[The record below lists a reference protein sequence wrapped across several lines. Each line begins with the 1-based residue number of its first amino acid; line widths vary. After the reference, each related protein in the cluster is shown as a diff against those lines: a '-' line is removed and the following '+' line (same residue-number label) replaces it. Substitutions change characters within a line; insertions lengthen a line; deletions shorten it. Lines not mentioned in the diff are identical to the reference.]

1 VYVERRVVPLDL
13 YAREAVFPAASAALI
28 DYGQAIK
35 DLACTNIFPG
45 DLLTKNFGVTRH
57 GRVVFY
63 DYDELCALT
72 DVRFKDMPVARD
84 DMEEMSETPWFGVE
98 SSDIFPEEHLRFLGI
113 PEELKAVFLERHG
126 DLYQAEPWQSV
137 QRRIEAGELMEVFP
151 YADEARLAGTED
163 VRGW

>member
-1 VYVERRVVPLDL
+1 V
-13 YAREAVFPAASAALI
+13 I

-63 DYDELCALT
+63 DYDELSALT
-72 DVRFKDMPVARD
+72 DVEFKELPEPQD
-84 DMEEMSETPWFGVE
+84 DVEMMSEEPWFGVGG
-98 SSDIFPEEHLRFLGI
+98 SDIFPEEHQRFLGM
-113 PEELKAVFLERHG
+113 PNELEEVFLRRHA
-126 DLYQAEPWQSV
+126 DLFEVEPWRTIQK
-137 QRRIEAGELMEVFP
+137 RIEAGELMEVFP
-151 YADEARLAGTED
+151 YTDEARLPGTED

>member
-1 VYVERRVVPLDL
+1 M
-13 YAREAVFPAASAALI
+13 YARDAVFPAAAAAVI

-63 DYDELCALT
+63 DYDELSALT
-72 DVRFKDMPVARD
+72 DVRFKEMPEPRD
-84 DMEEMSETPWFGVE
+84 ELEAMSVTPWFPV
-98 SSDIFPEEHLRFLGI
+98 DDRDVFPEEHQRFLGM
-113 PEELKAVFLERHG
+113 PGELREVFAERHG
-126 DLYQAEPWQSV
+126 DLFDVEPWRSIQK
-137 QRRIEAGELMEVFP
+137 RIQAGELMEVFP
-151 YADEARLAGTED
+151 YSDEARLPGTED